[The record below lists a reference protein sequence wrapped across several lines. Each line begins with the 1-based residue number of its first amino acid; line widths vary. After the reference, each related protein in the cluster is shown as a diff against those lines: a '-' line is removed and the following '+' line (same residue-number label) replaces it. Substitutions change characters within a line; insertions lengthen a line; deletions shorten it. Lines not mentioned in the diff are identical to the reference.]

1 MEMEGTV
8 FSIDGKEKG
17 KITLPTSVFSIKPN
31 KHVLYDVVRMH
42 LSNIRQGTS
51 KTKER
56 SEVRGGGRKPYKQKH
71 TGRSRAGTIRS
82 PLRRGGGVVFGPRPR
97 DYSFKVPKKVKK
109 LAIRSAFSLKR
120 EEDAL
125 KIIENINFDVPKTN
139 RMYKILKTLGLE
151 NKKILFLVDKYSES
165 AFLSARNIHHLRIS
179 LAKDANTY
187 DIMWAEVLLLTR
199 ESVGIINEVF
209 HE

>member
-1 MEMEGTV
+1 M
-8 FSIDGKEKG
+8 
-17 KITLPTSVFSIKPN
+17 
-31 KHVLYDVVRMH
+31 
-42 LSNIRQGTS
+42 
-51 KTKER
+51 
-56 SEVRGGGRKPYKQKH
+56 
-71 TGRSRAGTIRS
+71 
-82 PLRRGGGVVFGPRPR
+82 
-97 DYSFKVPKKVKK
+97 
-109 LAIRSAFSLKR
+109 
-120 EEDAL
+120 

-187 DIMWAEVLLLTR
+187 DIMWAEVLLLTK

-209 HE
+209 HG

>member
-1 MEMEGTV
+1 MEMEGAV

-17 KITLPTSVFSIKPN
+17 KITLPASVFSVKPN

-125 KIIENINFDVPKTN
+125 KIIENLNFDVPKTN

-165 AFLSARNIHHLRIS
+165 AFLSARNIPHLRIS

-187 DIMWAEVLLLTR
+187 DIMWAEILLLTK
-199 ESVGIINEVF
+199 ESVGIIKEVF